1 VLVSC
6 LPACMTASLLKARVL
21 LKERAMLLNQDAWA
35 GGHCRQM
42 GGNCAFLMC
51 DVDTLDHTCS
61 AAARYI
67 GRPLNRHH
75 NLAGAPSLSNQIP
88 CQRRGPAAATSH
100 DSPPAQPASKL
111 PESGCSD
118 LDLLPQA
125 TDGRP
130 HRHGR
135 ASAASMKGAN
145 MSDIARPRASHSEI
159 FECAIVCCVHVRLL
173 MYQVQS
179 EL

>member
-1 VLVSC
+1 
-6 LPACMTASLLKARVL
+6 
-21 LKERAMLLNQDAWA
+21 MLLNQDAWA

-135 ASAASMKGAN
+135 ASAASIKGQ
-145 MSDIARPRASHSEI
+145 
-159 FECAIVCCVHVRLL
+159 HVRYCQATCITHRNFRVCNCLL
-173 MYQVQS
+173 CARQAADVSGAIRTVGMMQ
-179 EL
+179 